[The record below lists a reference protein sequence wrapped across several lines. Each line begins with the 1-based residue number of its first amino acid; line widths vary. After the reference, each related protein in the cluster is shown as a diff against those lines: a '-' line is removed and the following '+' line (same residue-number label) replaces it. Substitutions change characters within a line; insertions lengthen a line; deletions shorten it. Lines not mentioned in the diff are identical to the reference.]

1 MNMRIRKRNI
11 LLLSLL
17 YLLFSIFC
25 RPLNGSVKA
34 EEYDLKIAMIKHFFD
49 FIKWPPGNSTSG
61 QFVFGIIGDTPIS
74 EQAEKLYKQI
84 TIPEKEISVKTI
96 SNADLAD
103 LAQLKECNV
112 LIIGNIAAEQLKEI
126 LSKIEDLPILSISD
140 TDGFAEIGVLI
151 NLFKIE
157 NKVKFEIN
165 YSAVKKSG
173 LVFSS
178 KLYKLARLIDY
189 PR

>member
-1 MNMRIRKRNI
+1 MNMRIKKRNI
-11 LLLSLL
+11 LSLSVLSLL
-17 YLLFSIFC
+17 FLLPFFY
-25 RPLNGSVKA
+25 PHLNGAVKV
-34 EEYDLKIAMIKHFFD
+34 EEYELKIAMIKHFFD

-61 QFVFGIIGDTPIS
+61 QFIFGIIGDTPIS

-84 TIPEKEISVKTI
+84 TIPEKEIYVKTI
-96 SNADLAD
+96 PNADLAK
-103 LAQLKECNV
+103 LKECNV
-112 LIIGNIAAEQLKEI
+112 LIIGNIEAERLKEI
-126 LSKIEDLPILSISD
+126 LSIIGDLPILSISD
-140 TDGFAEIGVLI
+140 TEGFAEIGVLI
-151 NLFKIE
+151 NLIKAE

-165 YSAVKKSG
+165 YSAVKRSG